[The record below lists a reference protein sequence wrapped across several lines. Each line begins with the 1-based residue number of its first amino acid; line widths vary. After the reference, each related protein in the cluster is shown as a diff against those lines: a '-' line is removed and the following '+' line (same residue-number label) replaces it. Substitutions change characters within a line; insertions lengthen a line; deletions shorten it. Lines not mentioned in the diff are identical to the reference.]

1 MLYLLAVDYAQ
12 NANLTGKL
20 PTKLTADRLDER
32 RRRLE
37 AGAVAMLR
45 QAAADG
51 FKDAARLRAESTF
64 APIRCHPDFAAI
76 VADIEFPARPFSGDG
91 G

>member
-1 MLYLLAVDYAQ
+1 
-12 NANLTGKL
+12 L
-20 PTKLTADRLDER
+20 PTRLNADQRAER
-32 RRRLE
+32 RRRFE

-51 FKDAARLRAESTF
+51 FKDVARLRGESSF
-64 APIRCHPDFAAI
+64 APIRAHPDFAAI
-76 VADIEFPARPFSGDG
+76 VADIAFPARPFSSDG